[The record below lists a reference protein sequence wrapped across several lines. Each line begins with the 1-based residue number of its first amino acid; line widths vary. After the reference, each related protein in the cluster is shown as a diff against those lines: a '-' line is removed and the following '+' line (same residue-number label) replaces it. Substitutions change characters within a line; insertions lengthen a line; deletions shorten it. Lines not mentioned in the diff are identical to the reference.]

1 MVRSITKL
9 PPLLLAALVAL
20 GLVMA
25 VGLWLPGQAGAQA
38 NMNERS
44 FNATEVMPGA
54 EVMVTIEH
62 TIGSGMG
69 GQIVE
74 NLPPGFEYVAESAT
88 SADEPV
94 ISGSVTTGRTLTF
107 TLFNEPDPVSYTVT
121 ASDEEI
127 AHTFEGSVSVFGG
140 EGGDIGGAAEVTVAA
155 DAPEVTP
162 TEEPGPMNT
171 PTPAGPR
178 GPRGRTGDTGDT
190 GPQGEQGIQ
199 GVPGPPGNPGASGM
213 AGAPGEPG
221 AQGEQ
226 GIQGEPGAKGDP
238 GDNGDPGEPGAMG
251 DPGEA
256 GAKGDPGDPGAKGD
270 QGSQGD
276 PGDDGDQG
284 AKGDTGAKGDA
295 GDVGP
300 EGASGGAGL
309 GIIALII
316 AIVAVVVAGGGVFLA
331 NSRR

>member
-1 MVRSITKL
+1 MVRSIVKSPT
-9 PPLLLAALVAL
+9 LLLAAFVAL
-20 GLVMA
+20 GLAMA

-38 NMNERS
+38 SNTAERDLS
-44 FNATEVMPGA
+44 ADEVRPEA
-54 EVMVTIEH
+54 ELTVTITH
-62 TIGSGMG
+62 TIGSGG
-69 GQIVE
+69 IVE
-74 NLPPGFEYVAESAT
+74 TLPPGFSYKDGSAT
-88 SADEPV
+88 GVGEPDV
-94 ISGSVTTGRTLTF
+94 RGQRLVFTLLGSGSF
-107 TLFNEPDPVSYTVT
+107 SYVVT
-121 ASDEEI
+121 ASDTAREEPY
-127 AHTFEGSVSVFGG
+127 TFVGSIKVPGQADADV
-140 EGGDIGGAAEVTVAA
+140 GGATEVTVAA
-155 DAPEVTP
+155 DAPEVMP
-162 TEEPGPMNT
+162 TEEPT
-171 PTPAGPR
+171 AEPTTAPGGER
-178 GPRGRTGDTGDT
+178 GPRGRE
-190 GPQGEQGIQ
+190 GPQGDRGEQGIQGIQ

-256 GAKGDPGDPGAKGD
+256 GAKGDPGDPGAKGN

-295 GDVGP
+295 GDIGP
-300 EGASGGAGL
+300 EGASGGGGL
-309 GIIALII
+309 GIVALII
-316 AIVAVVVAGGGVFLA
+316 AIVAVVVAGGGIFLA